1 MEEGTKSNLPPL
13 ILASASPRRSEL
25 LQHLGVPFQVVLGIV
40 AEVQPEHLTPH
51 ETGQINAYRKA
62 RVVAKKFPDA
72 VVLGADTLVCLGTR
86 LFGKPLDRA
95 DAQRMLEVLQGHEHE
110 VITGVC
116 LIHLRMHRQKTFA
129 VSTRVTLRKLRAED
143 IQNYLGKID
152 PCDKAGAYAIQEHGD
167 MIVENLDGS
176 YTNVVGLPIE
186 RLKEELEAW
195 NRE

>member
-1 MEEGTKSNLPPL
+1 MDDATKSNLPPL

-25 LQHLGVPFQVVLGIV
+25 LQHLGLPFQVVLGAV
-40 AEVQPEHLTPH
+40 PEVQPEHLTPH

-86 LFGKPLDRA
+86 LFGKPVDRA
-95 DAQRMLEVLQGHEHE
+95 DAQRMLEALQGHEHE

-116 LIHLRMHRQKTFA
+116 LLHLRLHRQKTFA
-129 VSTRVTLRKLRAED
+129 VSTRVTLRQLPAAD

-152 PCDKAGAYAIQEHGD
+152 PLDKAGAYAIQEHGD
-167 MIVENLDGS
+167 MIVEHVAGS
-176 YTNVVGLPIE
+176 FSNVVGLPVE
-186 RLKEELEAW
+186 RLQQELEAW
-195 NRE
+195 TRA

>member
-143 IQNYLGKID
+143 IHNYLGKID

-167 MIVENLDGS
+167 MIVENVDGS

-186 RLKEELEAW
+186 RLKQELEAW

>member
-1 MEEGTKSNLPPL
+1 MDDAPKLNLPPL

-25 LQHLGVPFQVVLGIV
+25 LQHLGVPFQVVLGV
-40 AEVQPEHLTPH
+40 VPEVQPEHLTPH

-86 LFGKPLDRA
+86 LFGKPVDRTE
-95 DAQRMLEVLQGHEHE
+95 AQRMLETLQGHEHE

-116 LIHLRMHRQKTFA
+116 LLHLRMHRQKTFA
-129 VSTRVTLRKLRAED
+129 VSTRVTLRKLQTED

-167 MIVENLDGS
+167 MIVENVVGS
-176 YTNVVGLPIE
+176 FSNVVGLPIE
-186 RLKEELEAW
+186 RLKVELEAW
-195 NRE
+195 AGQ